1 MASVPSSL
9 CIFSMCRERI
19 LAAIPIDFLE
29 EIELILQGEVIH
41 LKAALSIKV
50 RGFMQVE
57 TIVTVSSDLLLFAMI
72 TRHSD

>member
-1 MASVPSSL
+1 VASVPSSL
-9 CIFSMCRERI
+9 CTFSMSRERM
-19 LAAIPIDFLE
+19 LAAMPLDFLV

-57 TIVTVSSDLLLFAMI
+57 RIVTVSSDLLLFSMI
-72 TRHSD
+72 TRHFD